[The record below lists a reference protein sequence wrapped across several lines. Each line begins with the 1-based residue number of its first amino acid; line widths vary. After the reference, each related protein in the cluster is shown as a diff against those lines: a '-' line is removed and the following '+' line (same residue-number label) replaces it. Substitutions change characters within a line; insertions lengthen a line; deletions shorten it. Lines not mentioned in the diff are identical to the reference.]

1 MQPLWQRVRID
12 GLWYEEGVSRQRAA
26 FLRHISEQDIE
37 VVDRSD
43 GTQLICC
50 SLNDLKI
57 SPRLGNTSRQLYFQQ
72 GQKFESLDN
81 ETIDQL
87 LIAKGHGFSRFI
99 HLLESRWQLVLFAL
113 ILFVGFCYAMMQYGV
128 PAAAKKMAF
137 WLPSTISDKAA
148 NHTLRLLDETVLSP
162 SELSQQQQD
171 MLLANFQSLSNQ
183 PDTPINIQFRHGGN
197 LGANAFALPDGTI
210 EFTDELVKLA
220 ERPEE
225 LIAVLL
231 HEIGHVA
238 HRHGTQSVMQ
248 SSLLVVMA
256 MAFIGD
262 TSGIAELFMGMP
274 IVMMQNA
281 YSRDFEREADGFALR
296 YMHSN
301 QIAGFHLADLLDRI
315 ELNIRC
321 RAYFSLQA
329 EDNLQSS
336 LCETPGGLQQA
347 QQKGWLIR
355 QAAEGTGWQSYLDSH
370 PDNAERRAML
380 VNEVAE

>member
-12 GLWYEEGVSRQRAA
+12 GLWYEEGVSRQRTA

-37 VVDRSD
+37 VVDSSD
-43 GTQLICC
+43 GAQLVCC
-50 SLNDLKI
+50 SLDDLKI
-57 SPRLGNTSRQLYFQQ
+57 SSRLGNTSRQLYFQQ

-99 HLLESRWQLVLFAL
+99 YLLESRWQLVFIAL
-113 ILFVGFCYAMMQYGV
+113 ILFVGFGYGMVQYGV
-128 PAAAKKMAF
+128 PAVANKMAF
-137 WLPSTISDKAA
+137 WLPSSVADQAA
-148 NHTLRLLDETVLSP
+148 SHTLRLLDETVLSP
-162 SELSQQQQD
+162 SKLPRSQQDQLLTKFKVYSQQVD
-171 MLLANFQSLSNQ
+171 L
-183 PDTPINIQFRHGGN
+183 PITIQFRHGGN

-210 EFTDELVKLA
+210 VFTDELVKLA

-238 HRHGTQSVMQ
+238 HRHGAQSVMQ
-248 SSLLVVMA
+248 NSLLVVMA
-256 MAFIGD
+256 MAFVGD

-274 IVMMQNA
+274 IVMMQSA
-281 YSRDFEREADGFALR
+281 YSRDFEREADRFALR
-296 YMHSN
+296 YMHFN
-301 QIAGFHLADLLDRI
+301 QIAGSHLADLLDRI

-321 RAYFSLQA
+321 RAYFSLQV
-329 EDNLQSS
+329 EDNSQSS
-336 LCETPGGLQQA
+336 LCDTPGGLQQA
-347 QQKGWLIR
+347 QQKGWLIS
-355 QAAEGTGWQSYLDSH
+355 QATEGAGWQSYLDSH